1 MHSAEFYALAAAFCW
16 SFGGLLATNPVR
28 ALGAVPFN
36 RVRLSLAFIMLAL
49 MALIT
54 GGWYSLP
61 LDCCTVLAASALVGI
76 FIGDSCFYEA
86 LKRLGPRRAAIIFA
100 TNAPL
105 TAIMGFFLLDELLP
119 AWTAIGCTLV
129 TAGVLLAVFNGTT
142 SGQRHS
148 FEQVRGRMA
157 TGIALG
163 LASAFCQAISLIIAR
178 PVLAS
183 GVDTVAASA
192 LRVGVAALALATTLI
207 FRSPNLHPAAPLTPR
222 LVAQVALSGLVG
234 MALGM
239 TFLLRALA
247 FGPAGVVST
256 LAATSPVLVLPV
268 LWIATKEC
276 PAPGAWL
283 GALLAVAGVGCI
295 FNS

>member
-1 MHSAEFYALAAAFCW
+1 MHSAELYALAAAFCW

-28 ALGAVPFN
+28 ALGAIRFN
-36 RVRLSLAFIMLAL
+36 RVRLGMVFILLAF

-54 GGWYSLP
+54 GGWWNLP
-61 LDCCTVLAASALVGI
+61 LDCYAVLAASAIVGI
-76 FIGDSCFYEA
+76 FIGDSCFYET
-86 LKRLGPRRAAIIFA
+86 LKRIGPRRAAVLFA

-105 TAIMGFFLLDELLP
+105 TVILGFFLLGESLP
-119 AWTAIGCTLV
+119 ARTAIGCALV
-129 TAGVLLAVFNGTT
+129 TAGVLLAVLHGTA

-157 TGIALG
+157 MGVALG
-163 LASAFCQAISLIIAR
+163 LSSAFCQAISLIIAR

-183 GVDTVAASA
+183 GVDPIAASA
-192 LRVGVAALALATTLI
+192 LRVGVATLALTATLV
-207 FRSPNLHPAAPLTPR
+207 FRSPKLHPAAPLTPR
-222 LVAQVALSGLVG
+222 LAAQTALSGLVG

-239 TFLLRALA
+239 TFLLAALA
-247 FGPAGVVST
+247 YGPAGIVST

-268 LWIATKEC
+268 LWIATKER
-276 PAPGAWL
+276 PAPGAWI
-283 GALLAVAGVGCI
+283 GAFLAVAGVGCI